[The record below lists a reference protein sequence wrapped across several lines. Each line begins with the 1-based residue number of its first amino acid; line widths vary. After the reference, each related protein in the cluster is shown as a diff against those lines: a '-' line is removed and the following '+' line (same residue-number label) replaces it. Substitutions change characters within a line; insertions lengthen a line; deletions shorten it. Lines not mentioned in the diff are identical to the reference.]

1 MLLSQQVSLRFLC
14 RRDACFIPVSYTHLD
29 VYKRQPLECRLYIDM
44 PKHNVISAR
53 LMYCYGN
60 EEYNAF
66 STSALSTS
74 RNFNDEIATR
84 LVFTRY
90 MTRIDAVEGIAYIE
104 HSQDAMY
111 EFLNQGLKELG
122 NTCEVFAT
130 DKFKKLQIKE
140 SVNISMGVRI
150 ESDLLEINFDT
161 YDFPVNE
168 LQEVLA
174 SYRMNKKYYRMKNG
188 SFVNIEDSALQ
199 ELSAILDG
207 MHVSEKEISSG
218 VIKVP
223 KYRSLYIDNS
233 LKDSDM
239 IKVDRDSSF
248 KDIIRGI
255 RNVKEMCIRDS
266 LYTSRVY
273 GNPRFSLQYPCAS
286 AQTID
291 MTASISGV
299 ASSRTSYGMRRT
311 SISGFRAVFLAPC
324 SSGLSIGQPIP
335 PVLRERISFAATAV
349 KFHVSENH
357 ASLSYPASLLPS
369 MVS

>member
-1 MLLSQQVSLRFLC
+1 MNSES
-14 RRDACFIPVSYTHLD
+14 
-29 VYKRQPLECRLYIDM
+29 
-44 PKHNVISAR
+44 
-53 LMYCYGN
+53 
-60 EEYNAF
+60 
-66 STSALSTS
+66 
-74 RNFNDEIATR
+74 
-84 LVFTRY
+84 
-90 MTRIDAVEGIAYIE
+90 
-104 HSQDAMY
+104 
-111 EFLNQGLKELG
+111 GLKELG
-122 NTCEVFAT
+122 NTCEIFAT

-239 IKVDRDSSF
+239 IKST
-248 KDIIRGI
+248 GI
-255 RNVKEMCIRDS
+255 PP
-266 LYTSRVY
+266 SRILFAASAMSRTVTLQ
-273 GNPRFSLQYPCAS
+273 SLQ
-286 AQTID
+286 
-291 MTASISGV
+291 
-299 ASSRTSYGMRRT
+299 R
-311 SISGFRAVFLAPC
+311 
-324 SSGLSIGQPIP
+324 
-335 PVLRERISFAATAV
+335 
-349 KFHVSENH
+349 
-357 ASLSYPASLLPS
+357 
-369 MVS
+369 